1 MSGADAAG
9 APPRGG
15 GGGGKQRKKKKNTW
29 GNTGRAARPGLP
41 REPALRAGWSP
52 PAPSSPPRRAAG
64 CRAREGRPLPARWAP
79 GPPSPA
85 PGQIPP
91 AGDVALSPARGR
103 GSAGRSSRAGRGG
116 DMAEAAGR
124 SGGCRRPAGEALPA
138 VGVGGGAARV
148 GSCGRPRAPGRL
160 RAAVRRGSAAG
171 PAGGGGGL
179 LSQQVRGRPA
189 AARARR
195 AARGLSFL
203 PSFPRVSP
211 TANRLLRTRPGAG
224 RRGGPTQ

>member
-1 MSGADAAG
+1 
-9 APPRGG
+9 
-15 GGGGKQRKKKKNTW
+15 
-29 GNTGRAARPGLP
+29 
-41 REPALRAGWSP
+41 
-52 PAPSSPPRRAAG
+52 
-64 CRAREGRPLPARWAP
+64 
-79 GPPSPA
+79 
-85 PGQIPP
+85 
-91 AGDVALSPARGR
+91 
-103 GSAGRSSRAGRGG
+103 
-116 DMAEAAGR
+116 MAEAAGR